1 MRKIIVAIEDDPQ
14 IAELLELLLE
24 SPDLFIFKCASG
36 REGLDCILKAQPD
49 LIIADVK
56 LPEMSGWE
64 VYDAVRANERTRHTP
79 IIMLSVS
86 QMDINRSEAFTRSK
100 IDFYMSK
107 PFDLLKLRRQIRDL
121 LDVHRWEIGDTPVQ
135 PKKDT
140 GMLRPI
146 SDKLLGHDEPKK
158 DQGTP
163 QM

>member
-1 MRKIIVAIEDDPQ
+1 MPKIIVAIEDDPQ

-36 REGLDCILKAQPD
+36 REGLDCVLRTQPD

-56 LPEMSGWE
+56 LPEMTGWE
-64 VYDAVRANERTRHTP
+64 IYDVVRANDRTKNIP

-86 QMDINRSEAFTRSK
+86 QMDISRSETFSRSP
-100 IDFYMSK
+100 INFYMSK

-146 SDKLLGHDEPKK
+146 TDKLLGRDDAKK
-158 DQGTP
+158 D
-163 QM
+163 